1 MCVYKLEVLNRI
13 KLNNFVFW
21 DPNYNIFSITI
32 FNFQLLMVGCW
43 FVGVTVKSIRE
54 YKQSR
59 NTVPNIVPLVTL

>member
-1 MCVYKLEVLNRI
+1 MCVYKVEVLNRI

-21 DPNYNIFSITI
+21 DPNYNIFLITI

-43 FVGVTVKSIRE
+43 FVGAPVKSVRE

-59 NTVPNIVPLVTL
+59 NTVPNIVPLGAL